1 MQSHVSVDLN
11 AVTSNHEQK
20 NSKTKKT
27 ILFLCICVMGSRKK
41 MGKYFFFVIT
51 RISHLVNVL
60 KLTMYNFF
68 WKKTFTKQ
76 SLVCRRCFFIIFRCP
91 VTSYWRITHKS
102 FPNVIFGGQRNE
114 MIYMS
119 KRLLLI
125 FLLSTRFRKSFN

>member
-1 MQSHVSVDLN
+1 LQSHVSVDLN

-41 MGKYFFFVIT
+41 WENIFFVIT